1 MATDK
6 ANPREAADVERK
18 PALLLAEYDGPDA
31 VIAAAEKVRDAGY
44 TKWDVHTPY
53 PVHGMDAA
61 MGLRDTPLGWIVF
74 VMGLTGCLTGFFMIL
89 WMNGIDYPLV
99 IGGKPPDAVPSMIPV
114 MFELTILLSA
124 FGTVFGLFGLCQLPR
139 HHHPVFESDRFRR
152 ATDDRFYVSVEAA
165 DPKFDLKKTR
175 SLLEGT
181 RPTHVELVE
190 EEVLA

>member
-1 MATDK
+1 MATEK
-6 ANPREAADVERK
+6 VTPSGQSDVERR
-18 PALLLAEYDGPDA
+18 PALLLAEYDAPDA

-124 FGTVFGLFGLCQLPR
+124 FGAVFGLLGLCQLPR
-139 HHHPVFESDRFRR
+139 HHHPIFESDRFRR

-181 RPTHVELVE
+181 RPTHVEVVE